1 MMSAVTAIR
10 RLFRPGLGMLL
21 VCLWG
26 GSLAAMAKSSSPAP
40 VTVTAV
46 RHWSLGEVTRIAIE
60 TSGDFQFESDR
71 LSNPERIFFDI
82 LQARQQISKN
92 RVHVLPVN
100 DGLVRQIRIAQNRA
114 LVTRIVLD
122 LEGKPE
128 VKVSRL
134 ANPSRLIIEVRKS
147 GGAPQLS
154 QRTKPEE
161 KAPPVER
168 KAPGAAVAGAPAL
181 PPPAES
187 PVAAAEARPAG
198 EAERGPSQD
207 DASPVARPAKRNRAG
222 GTSLTRA
229 LGLKMGKI
237 VIDPGHGG
245 RDTGTIGPNGLMEK
259 DVALD
264 VAKRL
269 AKLVEERLGA
279 QVVLTRSEDVTLPLE
294 ARTEL
299 ANQEK
304 ADLFLS
310 IHVNASRY
318 QGVNGVETYYL
329 NLTRSRADLE
339 VAAREN
345 AGSSRSLHQL
355 TELVQKIALDDKI
368 EESRDFASHLQTALY
383 QLARDQDPR
392 SRNRGV
398 KKAPFVVLI
407 GTQMPSVLVELGFV
421 SNPTEERLLREESHR
436 QRIAEALCDGVAN
449 YAATLSHFQV
459 ARTGARQ

>member
-1 MMSAVTAIR
+1 MMSAVTRIR
-10 RLFRPGLGMLL
+10 RLTGPSIGMLL
-21 VCLWG
+21 VCLAS
-26 GSLAAMAKSSSPAP
+26 GSWAATAKHTGSAP
-40 VTVTAV
+40 VLVTAV

-60 TSGDFQFESDR
+60 TSGDFRFESDR

-82 LQARQQISKN
+82 FEARQQISKN
-92 RVHVLPVN
+92 RVHVIAIN
-100 DGLVRQIRIAQNRA
+100 DGLVRQIRLAQNRA
-114 LVTRIVLD
+114 RVTRVVVD

-128 VKVSRL
+128 VEVSRL
-134 ANPSRLIIEVRKS
+134 SNPNRLIIEVRKA
-147 GGAPQLS
+147 GAAPELS
-154 QRTKPEE
+154 QRTRPE
-161 KAPPVER
+161 KAAPAAERQLPAAAAGTPPNPPAPQPPVASAVPRPAPEAER
-168 KAPGAAVAGAPAL
+168 KAGGEDTA
-181 PPPAES
+181 
-187 PVAAAEARPAG
+187 PVA
-198 EAERGPSQD
+198 Q
-207 DASPVARPAKRNRAG
+207 PAKRNRAG

-269 AKLVEERLGA
+269 AKLIEERLGA
-279 QVVLTRSEDVTLPLE
+279 QVVLTRTEDVTVPLE

-318 QGVNGVETYYL
+318 PGVDGVETFYL

-345 AGSSRSLHQL
+345 AGSSKSLHQL

-368 EESRDFASHLQTALY
+368 EESRDFASHMQAALY

-392 SRNRGV
+392 ARNRGV

-407 GTQMPSVLVELGFV
+407 GAQMPSVLVELGFI
-421 SNPTEERLLREESHR
+421 SNPAEERLLADERHR
-436 QRIAEALCDGVAN
+436 QRIAEALCEGVSN
-449 YAATLSHFQV
+449 YASTLSHFQV
-459 ARTGARQ
+459 ARTESRQ

>member
-1 MMSAVTAIR
+1 MMSAVTRIR
-10 RLFRPGLGMLL
+10 RLLRPGLGMLL
-21 VCLWG
+21 ACLLV
-26 GSLAAMAKSSSPAP
+26 GSSAAAVKRSSPAP
-40 VTVTAV
+40 VMVTAI

-60 TSGDFQFESDR
+60 TSGDFRFESDR

-82 LQARQQISKN
+82 LEARQRISTN
-92 RVHVLPVN
+92 RIHVLTVN
-100 DGLVRQIRIAQNRA
+100 DGLVRQIRVGQNRP

-128 VKVSRL
+128 VQVSRL
-134 ANPSRLIIEVRKS
+134 ANPSRLIIEVRKA
-147 GGAPQLS
+147 GAAPELS
-154 QRTKPEE
+154 QRLKREE
-161 KAPPVER
+161 KAVAAERHAPAVTAAATTVSPPVE
-168 KAPGAAVAGAPAL
+168 APAG
-181 PPPAES
+181 S
-187 PVAAAEARPAG
+187 AAPRPAS
-198 EAERGPSQD
+198 EAERKTAPEDS
-207 DASPVARPAKRNRAG
+207 APLPRPAKRNRAG

-269 AKLVEERLGA
+269 AKLIEERLGA
-279 QVVLTRSEDVTLPLE
+279 QVVLTRTEDVTVPLE

-318 QGVNGVETYYL
+318 QGVNGVETFYL

-345 AGSSRSLHQL
+345 AGSSKSLHQL

-368 EESRDFASHLQTALY
+368 EESRDFASHMQAALY

-407 GTQMPSVLVELGFV
+407 GAQMPSVLVELGFI
-421 SNPTEERLLREESHR
+421 SNPTEERLLGEESHR
-436 QRIAEALCDGVAN
+436 QRIAEALCEGVSN
-449 YAATLSHFQV
+449 YASTLSHFQV